1 MNFRSIEELSRSDRQ
16 PDSMEVEQQR
26 NPHMAKVMSLIRS
39 SRESANFSSRHSP
52 QSLRGV
58 SPSSSS
64 INSLHRLAMGET
76 NTGNQLSSIS
86 HLSVSLAMGLHVRTT
101 GGSTRVSSY
110 WGLLRVHTHDLFLV
124 H

>member
-39 SRESANFSSRHSP
+39 SRESANFSSHHSP
-52 QSLRGV
+52 QSLRAV

-64 INSLHRLAMGET
+64 INSLNR
-76 NTGNQLSSIS
+76 
-86 HLSVSLAMGLHVRTT
+86 
-101 GGSTRVSSY
+101 
-110 WGLLRVHTHDLFLV
+110 
-124 H
+124 